1 MKLPSWLGGAEG
13 RFVDT
18 VDRSQLLGISPKG
31 YVFILGSHRPMRIMR
46 LIIIPCW
53 LYVVGPAEVIQ

>member
-31 YVFILGSHRPMRIMR
+31 YVFILGTSSDR
-46 LIIIPCW
+46 W
-53 LYVVGPAEVIQ
+53 LLEYELQDNYT